1 MRGLSIGLA
10 MLAAAT
16 PLAPA
21 AAECPADGAA
31 LPPAYAAWTSAKPLP
46 SAIAASG
53 STAASFAT
61 GEAVDVR
68 LHPDGNVTYL
78 TLPKGAGEAASFGG
92 LASFE
97 VARAGLYR
105 VALGDFAWVDID
117 RDGKPLTP
125 AAFGHGP
132 ECTAVK
138 KVVDYQLEPGRYVI
152 EISGEKTLRVRLMI
166 LLRPADTAPLHE

>member
-1 MRGLSIGLA
+1 MRGLPIGLA
-10 MLAAAT
+10 MLASAV

-21 AAECPADGAA
+21 TAECPAGGMA
-31 LPPAYAAWTSAKPLP
+31 LPVAYSAWTTAKPLP
-46 SAIAASG
+46 SATGVGAVS
-53 STAASFAT
+53 AASFAA
-61 GEAVDVR
+61 GDAVDVR
-68 LHPDGNVTYL
+68 LHPDGKVTYV

-97 VARAGLYR
+97 VMQAGVYR
-105 VALGDFAWVDID
+105 VALGDFAWVDVD

-138 KVVDYQLEPGRYVI
+138 KVIDYQLEPGRYVL
-152 EISGEKTLRVRLMI
+152 EISGEKASTLQLLI
-166 LLRPADTAPLHE
+166 LPRPADAPPPHE

>member
-1 MRGLSIGLA
+1 MRSLPIGLA
-10 MLAAAT
+10 MLVAAAPST
-16 PLAPA
+16 PAVT
-21 AAECPADGAA
+21 ECPAGGAA
-31 LPPAYAAWTSAKPLP
+31 LPAAYSAWASPQTLAA
-46 SAIAASG
+46 
-53 STAASFAT
+53 AT
-61 GEAVDVR
+61 GGAGASAAKFAAGQAVDVH
-68 LHPDGNVTYL
+68 LHPDGKVTYL

-97 VARAGLYR
+97 VTQAGMYR

-117 RDGKPLTP
+117 RGGKPLTP

-152 EISGEKTLRVRLMI
+152 EISGEKVPDLRLLI
-166 LLRPADTAPLHE
+166 LPRPADAAPLHE

>member
-1 MRGLSIGLA
+1 V
-10 MLAAAT
+10 
-16 PLAPA
+16 
-21 AAECPADGAA
+21 E
-31 LPPAYAAWTSAKPLP
+31 
-46 SAIAASG
+46 
-53 STAASFAT
+53 
-61 GEAVDVR
+61 VQ
-68 LHPDGNVTYL
+68 LHPDGKVAYL

-97 VARAGLYR
+97 VAQAGLYR
-105 VALGDFAWVDID
+105 VALGDFAWVDVD

-152 EISGEKTLRVRLMI
+152 EVSGEKAPRMQ
-166 LLRPADTAPLHE
+166 LLVLPRPADAAPLHE